1 MKETG
6 LTSVPSPGESSPDI
20 HARAVILGF
29 DPRRPAGVSVS
40 RTLYQNIRVVLGL
53 DPRTHSVVAEA
64 SLLGP
69 RVKPEGDAMK
79 QSGDG
84 SSEAGTFGRRSRAR
98 PGNNQA
104 APSRGRDCPQP
115 GTAKY
120 FRVESH
126 EKQRRFIRGRPAM
139 EGNMRASI
147 NKCLGILA
155 TAVAIGFSWPLSD
168 SLAQTARPA
177 SVLPSGGGQALI
189 DTSDTVF
196 LLLDH
201 QSGLFQTV
209 KDISVAELRANTIM
223 LARLATL
230 LKIPVIT
237 TASEPNGPNG
247 PLMPEIH
254 QYAPHAVYVPR
265 KGEVNA
271 WDNDDFVNAVRATG
285 KRTLIM
291 AGVWTSVCV
300 MFPALDAKAAGYK
313 VYAVMDASGDPSE
326 MASRTTLGRF
336 VQAGVV
342 PTSTNAVLSETH
354 RTWNRPEA
362 AELAKL
368 YALVAPNY
376 QAVIESYQK
385 AQEAAKGSK

>member
-1 MKETG
+1 MLKYTLRL
-6 LTSVPSPGESSPDI
+6 LTAALLIG
-20 HARAVILGF
+20 AVSLQ
-29 DPRRPAGVSVS
+29 AGS
-40 RTLYQNIRVVLGL
+40 
-53 DPRTHSVVAEA
+53 A
-64 SLLGP
+64 S
-69 RVKPEGDAMK
+69 
-79 QSGDG
+79 
-84 SSEAGTFGRRSRAR
+84 
-98 PGNNQA
+98 
-104 APSRGRDCPQP
+104 
-115 GTAKY
+115 
-120 FRVESH
+120 
-126 EKQRRFIRGRPAM
+126 
-139 EGNMRASI
+139 
-147 NKCLGILA
+147 
-155 TAVAIGFSWPLSD
+155 
-168 SLAQTARPA
+168 AQTKSP
-177 SVLPSGGGQALI
+177 SVLPTGGGAALI
-189 DTSDTVF
+189 DTNDSVI

-209 KDISVAELRANTIM
+209 KDISVTELRNNTIM

-254 QYAPHAVYVPR
+254 QNAPHAVYVGR

-271 WDNDDFVNAVRATG
+271 WDNPDFVKAVQATG
-285 KRTLIM
+285 KKTLIM

-313 VYAVMDASGDPSE
+313 VYAVIDASGDPSDL
-326 MASRTTLGRF
+326 ASRTTLARF
-336 VQAGVV
+336 IQAGIV

-385 AQEAAKGSK
+385 AQEVAKQPR